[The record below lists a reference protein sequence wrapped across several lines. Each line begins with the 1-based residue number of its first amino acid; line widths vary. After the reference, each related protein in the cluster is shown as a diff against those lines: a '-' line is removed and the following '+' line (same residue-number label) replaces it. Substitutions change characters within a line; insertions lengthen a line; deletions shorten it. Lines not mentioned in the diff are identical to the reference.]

1 MSVQSGSKFFLEYY
15 ALDAG
20 PNTQPLARDNFRL
33 LAGSK
38 LRELI
43 YSQVGYDPA
52 SHTQLLFRFGDQL
65 GRQFHTLKKRRHR
78 QTGAFE
84 AGKSQAGKAPL
95 APSGAKSCSEFR
107 DEDVSPLILH
117 PRLGN

>member
-1 MSVQSGSKFFLEYY
+1 
-15 ALDAG
+15 
-20 PNTQPLARDNFRL
+20 L

-95 APSGAKSCSEFR
+95 APSGLKPSPVQNSEMKMSRRSSFT
-107 DEDVSPLILH
+107 
-117 PRLGN
+117 LGWAINTGWAEQTFGGE